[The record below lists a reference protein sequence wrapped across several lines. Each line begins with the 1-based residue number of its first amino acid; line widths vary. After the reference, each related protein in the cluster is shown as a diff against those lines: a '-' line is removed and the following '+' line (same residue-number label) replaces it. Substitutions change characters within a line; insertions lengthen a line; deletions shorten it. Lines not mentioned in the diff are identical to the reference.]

1 MGKRDQRIDVYI
13 NDAPAFAQPILM
25 HIRELM
31 HSACPDVEETMKWSH
46 PNFDYQGIMAGMAV
60 FKQHASFGFWKA
72 SLIDGAISEKSAGA
86 HGTFGR
92 LTSVKDLPSKK
103 IFTDQIKRAM
113 QLNEEDVTVPKP
125 AKAAAKKTSA
135 ASRVPAV
142 LAAALSRNRKAL
154 NSFDA
159 FNPSQRKDYI
169 EWIDEAKAEAT
180 RDRRVEQAMEWI
192 ADGKSRNWK
201 YEK

>member
-13 NDAPAFAQPILM
+13 NDAPAFAQPILT

-46 PNFDYQGIMAGMAV
+46 PHFDYKGIMAGMAV

-72 SLIDGAISEKSAGA
+72 SIIDGAISEKSGNA
-86 HGTFGR
+86 HGSFGR

-103 IFTDQIKRAM
+103 ILTGHTKRAM
-113 QLNEEDVTVPKP
+113 QLNEEGVTVPKP
-125 AKAAAKKTSA
+125 AKAVAKKKSA
-135 ASRVPAV
+135 APTVPPV
-142 LAAALSRNRKAL
+142 LAAALNRNRKAL

-159 FNPSQRKDYI
+159 FSPSQRKDYI
-169 EWIDEAKAEAT
+169 GWIVEAKTEAT
-180 RDRRVEQAMEWI
+180 RDRRVEQATEWI